1 MSSRI
6 LFLFPLAR
14 YMRAHW
20 TDRIR
25 AVLAEG
31 HEVHIGIPFDH
42 DLKGL
47 DLGKVTFHNLPL
59 RRGRP
64 VLTGEIA
71 TFRATQK
78 LIADVAPDLIHAV
91 TIRPVVYGGFIARL
105 TSVPAALY
113 SLTGLGFLYASD
125 GFLARSLRPLV
136 GMLLRF
142 AFAHPNAR
150 VLLENSDDRD
160 VLVAQHILRPNK
172 VSVFVG
178 SGLNLEAFAF
188 APPPDDVIPLIT
200 LPSRLIVPKGVY
212 EFVDAARL
220 LKAQGAS
227 VRFALVGEGDI
238 GNPESIDAAT
248 LSGWSREGAVEVWGW
263 QDDIISVLRASS
275 IICLPSYYREGA
287 PRILI
292 EAAAIGRPSVTTDW
306 PGCRDVVVAGVTG
319 VLVPPRDA
327 KALARALHDL
337 IGDPARRR
345 EMGLA
350 ARAHA
355 EAAFSNEQAIAH
367 LLSLYSGL
375 LANIPRKV

>member
-105 TSVPAALY
+105 TSVPAAL
-113 SLTGLGFLYASD
+113 
-125 GFLARSLRPLV
+125 
-136 GMLLRF
+136 
-142 AFAHPNAR
+142 
-150 VLLENSDDRD
+150 
-160 VLVAQHILRPNK
+160 
-172 VSVFVG
+172 
-178 SGLNLEAFAF
+178 
-188 APPPDDVIPLIT
+188 
-200 LPSRLIVPKGVY
+200 
-212 EFVDAARL
+212 
-220 LKAQGAS
+220 
-227 VRFALVGEGDI
+227 
-238 GNPESIDAAT
+238 
-248 LSGWSREGAVEVWGW
+248 
-263 QDDIISVLRASS
+263 
-275 IICLPSYYREGA
+275 
-287 PRILI
+287 
-292 EAAAIGRPSVTTDW
+292 
-306 PGCRDVVVAGVTG
+306 
-319 VLVPPRDA
+319 
-327 KALARALHDL
+327 
-337 IGDPARRR
+337 
-345 EMGLA
+345 
-350 ARAHA
+350 
-355 EAAFSNEQAIAH
+355 
-367 LLSLYSGL
+367 
-375 LANIPRKV
+375 